1 MPTVG
6 TVTYLSSVGA
16 PLVVTASEA
25 SSASCSSW
33 KARRACQVLSQPML
47 DGRGFLLPFSASQAG
62 EGVGAFCLWS
72 AGCGET
78 MLGVASCMLPCT
90 SPSGHYVPH
99 PSRLRQACG
108 SAAVCTNIAE

>member
-62 EGVGAFCLWS
+62 KGVGAFCLCNS
-72 AGCGET
+72 AVHAT
-78 MLGVASCMLPCT
+78 NLDALQDLTV
-90 SPSGHYVPH
+90 
-99 PSRLRQACG
+99 QN
-108 SAAVCTNIAE
+108 AAMFS